1 MSELEQ
7 AIYDLSLEDLL
18 DFIQEFTKKSNKET
32 DIMLQFKQGVV
43 ASADSIESM
52 EALYPEMMRQA
63 ELLNNLAILGDAIQ
77 TVIQRRANEIGIL

>member
-43 ASADSIESM
+43 ANAGNIESM

-63 ELLNNLAILGDAIQ
+63 ELLSNLAILGDAIQ

>member
-43 ASADSIESM
+43 ASAGNIESM

-63 ELLNNLAILGDAIQ
+63 ELLSNLAILGDAIQ

>member
-43 ASADSIESM
+43 ASAGNIENM

-63 ELLNNLAILGDAIQ
+63 ELLSNLAILGDAIQ